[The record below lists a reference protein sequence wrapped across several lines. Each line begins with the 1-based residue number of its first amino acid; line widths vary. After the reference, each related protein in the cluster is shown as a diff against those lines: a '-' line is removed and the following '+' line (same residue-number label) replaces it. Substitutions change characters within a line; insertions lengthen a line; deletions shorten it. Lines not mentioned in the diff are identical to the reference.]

1 MEQTSHERVKVNEDD
16 AICADSKVVQ
26 MSGMSLYKRI
36 TENGTLSEPNG
47 VPEPI
52 YALPATVNWM
62 RGLAILVEH
71 SGVSVDAAKAFYANV
86 SRRNANVHE
95 ENSIFEQLLFAL
107 HQRSALHALCTIPC
121 KADIARVGIVTW
133 YYGIYAAASAMVTAQ
148 DGSFQDDHT
157 KTAGVWSRQIARRD
171 LIMPPFNAYLST
183 LTKKNADKELK
194 ELSTVP
200 LFKLAGASPPR
211 TPNEAQGACHAYL
224 SGSASWWRKK
234 IENNVRSSSEF
245 RSLGVSNFRTK
256 EAHKL
261 RDKRLTNCSICFL
274 HQAFRYRGKA
284 NYREALFLGY
294 NPSVETTLSNYVD
307 DLSKVLDAFVTA
319 AGIFCSQRLGNAVW
333 GDFTR
338 DIESKRSFSASL
350 TSVWG

>member
-1 MEQTSHERVKVNEDD
+1 
-16 AICADSKVVQ
+16 
-26 MSGMSLYKRI
+26 
-36 TENGTLSEPNG
+36 
-47 VPEPI
+47 
-52 YALPATVNWM
+52 
-62 RGLAILVEH
+62 
-71 SGVSVDAAKAFYANV
+71 
-86 SRRNANVHE
+86 
-95 ENSIFEQLLFAL
+95 
-107 HQRSALHALCTIPC
+107 
-121 KADIARVGIVTW
+121 
-133 YYGIYAAASAMVTAQ
+133 MVTAQ

-200 LFKLAGASPPR
+200 QFKLAGASPPR

-224 SGSASWWRKK
+224 SGSASWWRKR

-261 RDKRLTNCSICFL
+261 RDKRLTNYSICFL

-284 NYREALFLGY
+284 N
-294 NPSVETTLSNYVD
+294 
-307 DLSKVLDAFVTA
+307 
-319 AGIFCSQRLGNAVW
+319 
-333 GDFTR
+333 
-338 DIESKRSFSASL
+338 L
-350 TSVWG
+350 TCPR